1 MPRKP
6 IRDFT
11 PSKGEG
17 EAKITFMFT
26 HKHHRYSTLR
36 HTGEEVK
43 RKKEKQLTRARENRG
58 AFRLTCEVFS
68 RKVPTLFLP
77 LPTLCIPSPEG
88 ANRPERNMA
97 RLRFYSANAPSA

>member
-1 MPRKP
+1 
-6 IRDFT
+6 
-11 PSKGEG
+11 
-17 EAKITFMFT
+17 MFT

-43 RKKEKQLTRARENRG
+43 RKKEKQL
-58 AFRLTCEVFS
+58 

-97 RLRFYSANAPSA
+97 RLRFFSTNAPSA

>member
-1 MPRKP
+1 
-6 IRDFT
+6 
-11 PSKGEG
+11 
-17 EAKITFMFT
+17 MFT

-43 RKKEKQLTRARENRG
+43 RKKKKQLTRARENRG

-77 LPTLCIPSPEG
+77 LPTLCLPSPED
-88 ANRPERNMA
+88 AHRPERNMA
-97 RLRFYSANAPSA
+97 RLRLFSTNAPSA